1 MARPAEKE
9 GALTWGP
16 GLSSVHE
23 STTTG
28 AQAAVVGL
36 AITTAVIPRA
46 ITPEQRWWQQDRGVG
61 WCLRA
66 IGLGASL
73 RTCIRSLLA
82 LSWRAPKRTTHR
94 HTAACAASPPRIP
107 QSCMGWKCC
116 SQTPYHYLRRWGP
129 WRGRYWRPRHHAED
143 PQPALRDLDVAVR
156 VPIAGLANHHADIK
170 GRQHR

>member
-9 GALTWGP
+9 GAFTWGP
-16 GLSSVHE
+16 GLSSVPK
-23 STTTG
+23 STMIG

-36 AITTAVIPRA
+36 AISAAAVIPGA
-46 ITPEQRWWQQDRGVG
+46 ITPEQRRWQQDRGVG

-82 LSWRAPKRTTHR
+82 FSWRAPKRTTRR
-94 HTAACAASPPRIP
+94 HAVAWAASPPRIP

-116 SQTPYHYLRRWGP
+116 SQTPYHYLRRWV
-129 WRGRYWRPRHHAED
+129 WRNCPNYSNLSA
-143 PQPALRDLDVAVR
+143 
-156 VPIAGLANHHADIK
+156 
-170 GRQHR
+170 